1 MTQVHDSRQ
10 PHPAPNAFGPHQ
22 APYQAPPAFGPGPY
36 LPPAPGHG
44 APVGLGYGRPPAPPR
59 RHTGAIVGSIVAVL
73 VLAGLGV
80 GALFLFG
87 SRQLDTAEAER
98 QIVSIT
104 EEQTGVTV
112 TDVSCPVDVEL
123 AAGTVTTCT
132 AAVEGQQVT
141 YTVEQTDDEG
151 TVRIDSDQVF
161 VQVADVEANLTEQF
175 ATEAGLSVVATCD
188 AGDRT
193 VLVAADGLELTCEAS
208 LVDDPGDTG
217 TVTALIDAEG
227 TVTFDAA

>member
-1 MTQVHDSRQ
+1 MTQIHDPRYGT
-10 PHPAPNAFGPHQ
+10 PNPQ
-22 APYQAPPAFGPGPY
+22 GPGPY
-36 LPPAPGHG
+36 GPPPFPAPGHG
-44 APVGLGYGRPPAPPR
+44 APGGHGQPQPAQKKR
-59 RHTGAIVGSIVAVL
+59 TGAIVGSIVAVL

-80 GALFLFG
+80 GAFFLFG
-87 SRQLDTAEAER
+87 TSYLDTAEAER

-104 EEQTGVTV
+104 EEQAGVTV
-112 TDVSCPVDVEL
+112 TDVSCPEDVEL

-132 AAVEGQQVT
+132 AMVEGQEVG

-151 TVRIDSDQVF
+151 NVRIDSDQVF
-161 VQVADVEANLTEQF
+161 VQVADVEATLTDQF

-193 VLVAADGLELTCEAS
+193 VLVAADGLELTCEAT
-208 LVDDPGDTG
+208 LVDDPSDTG

-227 TVTFDAA
+227 NVTFDAA

>member
-1 MTQVHDSRQ
+1 MTQVHDPRQ
-10 PHPAPNAFGPHQ
+10 PGQPPHAQ
-22 APYQAPPAFGPGPY
+22 NPYAQ
-36 LPPAPGHG
+36 PAPGHG
-44 APVGLGYGRPPAPPR
+44 VPNGFGAPSGFGYDRPPAPPSR
-59 RHTGAIVGSIVAVL
+59 SALPRVLGVIGAIV

-87 SRQLDTAEAER
+87 SQQLDTAEAER

-112 TDVSCPVDVEL
+112 TDVSCPDDVEL

-132 AAVEGQQVT
+132 AQVEGQEVT

-151 TVRIDSDQVF
+151 NVRIDGDQVF
-161 VQVADVEANLTEQF
+161 VPVADVETALTEQF
-175 ATEAGLSVVATCD
+175 ATEAGLSVVSTCD

-208 LVDDPGDTG
+208 LVDDPSDTG
-217 TVTALIDAEG
+217 TVTALLDAEG
-227 TVTFDAA
+227 NVTFDAS

>member
-1 MTQVHDSRQ
+1 MTQVHDPRQ
-10 PHPAPNAFGPHQ
+10 PGQP
-22 APYQAPPAFGPGPY
+22 PYAQPY
-36 LPPAPGHG
+36 GVPAPGYGALHG
-44 APVGLGYGRPPAPPR
+44 FGHGQPPTQPKRSALPKILGVI
-59 RHTGAIVGSIVAVL
+59 GAVV

-87 SRQLDTAEAER
+87 SQQLDTAEAER

-112 TDVSCPVDVEL
+112 TDVSCPDDVEL

-132 AAVEGQQVT
+132 AMVEGQEVT

-151 TVRIDSDQVF
+151 NVRIDGEQVF
-161 VQVADVEANLTEQF
+161 VPVADVESALTDQF
-175 ATEAGLSVVATCD
+175 ASEAGLSVVSTCD
-188 AGDRT
+188 AGERT

-208 LVDDPGDTG
+208 LVDDPSDTG

-227 TVTFDAA
+227 NVTFDAS

>member
-1 MTQVHDSRQ
+1 MTQVHDPRRPGQ
-10 PHPAPNAFGPHQ
+10 PQ
-22 APYQAPPAFGPGPY
+22 APQAYGPDPY
-36 LPPAPGHG
+36 AATPYAAPAPGYG
-44 APVGLGYGRPPAPPR
+44 APNGFGPGRPPAPRKKSALP
-59 RHTGAIVGSIVAVL
+59 TVLAVIGALVL
-73 VLAGLGV
+73 LAGLGV
-80 GALFLFG
+80 GALLLFG
-87 SRQLDTAEAER
+87 SQQLDTAEAER

-112 TDVSCPVDVEL
+112 TDVSCPDDVEL

-132 AAVEGQQVT
+132 AVVEGQEVT

-151 TVRIDSDQVF
+151 NVRIDSDQVF
-161 VQVADVEANLTEQF
+161 VQVTDVETALTEQF

-208 LVDDPGDTG
+208 LVDDPSDTG
-217 TVTALIDAEG
+217 TVTALVDAEG
-227 TVTFDAA
+227 NVTFDAS

>member
-1 MTQVHDSRQ
+1 MI
-10 PHPAPNAFGPHQ
+10 
-22 APYQAPPAFGPGPY
+22 
-36 LPPAPGHG
+36 G
-44 APVGLGYGRPPAPPR
+44 AL
-59 RHTGAIVGSIVAVL
+59 VL
-73 VLAGLGV
+73 LAGLGV

-87 SRQLDTAEAER
+87 SQQLDTAEAER

-112 TDVSCPVDVEL
+112 TDVSCPDDVEL

-132 AAVEGQQVT
+132 AVVEGQEVT

-151 TVRIDSDQVF
+151 NVRIDSDQVF
-161 VQVADVEANLTEQF
+161 VQLADVETALTEQF

-208 LVDDPGDTG
+208 LVDDPSDTG
-217 TVTALIDAEG
+217 TVTALVDAEG
-227 TVTFDAA
+227 NVTFDAS